1 MATLK
6 TDITADASQFL
17 KVIKDVLK
25 SAEQA
30 QKAITDAFNENADIK
45 IDDSG
50 IKSAIDEVNRLE
62 KELSG
67 LSGGVKI
74 DDSEV
79 KKTQKEL
86 KDIDGTTLNVDVET
100 SGLSGLT
107 DAFSGALAG
116 GVLGGGLAGLATA
129 GLEAVVSGFS
139 DAIALGNEFNTA
151 LGDLQAKT
159 GATTEEMK
167 ELEQAS
173 KDAFLGGVGESVA
186 EATQILGNTQIR
198 LGDIFSTKE
207 ISDFTAQAQ
216 ALATTFDLD
225 VNEVVT
231 KATPLIKQ
239 YGLSA
244 QEAFETIA
252 FSLQNGANAQ
262 DDILDSFAEYSQ
274 LAQEAGFSA
283 QELGI
288 LISQAGED
296 GAFNTDKLVDSL
308 KEAQIRINAGDYKD
322 AFKGLKDGADEAQKG
337 VISSVE
343 AIIQKA
349 DSGEL
354 SIKDALA
361 LSTKEIEEAYDSGQI
376 SDAIRSQ
383 LQVAIAGTPA
393 EDLGADLYA
402 KAFGA
407 DIPQDVIDAQF
418 QEAGASISNAIGQ
431 YTSFDAVTRQFELFI
446 TEVSQGLISFAD
458 TVIAPLI
465 GGVIEIIGGV
475 KDAFDSVF
483 GDFELGGV
491 TDELSGLLDVFN
503 IIVNF
508 LKDRVEAT
516 FRAVFGFI
524 RSVIE
529 SVQDVFRPLIEL
541 VGELANSFGGAGSI
555 FEDFGDI
562 MKDVGDI
569 IGLVGGLIFDLLIT
583 PLEFTVNIL
592 ADVITEFLEFIGVL
606 GETESSG
613 SIVSDVLNFI
623 KEALEN
629 IKGTIGGVVSA
640 FDALKDALTSLD
652 LGSIVSDLLSGKNP
666 FEGIT
671 DQIEDA
677 YDKGFNKATG
687 KFEDALDD
695 QVDANS
701 KAYEQISKDIET
713 LANNRANLSNKELA
727 NEKRKL
733 QGIIDSNLEANELI
747 KQDAIKL
754 ENQLGQIKVINPSSV
769 EDAKVD
775 IVDLSN
781 FITDLLSK
789 EPFKINTEFELS
801 DIGIED
807 ALDFFNNGT
816 ALTGD
821 KDILA
826 EINKE
831 LERVAELKESITET
845 DQFIELQI
853 EGKDQIIS
861 DLSSVRNENDKL
873 LNQLE
878 DRRLDLSQQIAFS
891 NTDEQRNQLLKELDT
906 LQDEIIA
913 QTIKTSTKSN
923 LTREELETLS
933 NERIKK
939 LRLES
944 LEELNKEILDKEKAL
959 NDLKADFTTTSERD
973 LQKLRLEL
981 ADETNE
987 NLKQKEILQAEERF
1001 ADLLNKFRDS
1011 EEAKLLIKQAY
1022 DDELRAI
1029 DKKYTVSVT
1038 SLYEDLAKT
1047 FAESISSYDPQSIID
1062 KNKEVEDS
1070 ISSVKSE
1077 YEAETEALNKQ
1088 LKNRTIDYSEYNKEI
1103 LRLETEKNEKL
1114 KELET
1119 ERFGFVDII
1128 NDQLTESFKK
1138 LAENVKQTFAEQ
1150 SQAVIGYQDKLT
1162 DYQKQL
1168 EDGTITELEY
1178 NELTTQA
1185 QKDKE
1190 KALTES
1196 YEAIAVASGATLASL
1211 IADGESFTTALAKTA
1226 LEGLQALV
1234 PVFIAE
1240 IFGQSLGQ
1248 LGPIAGPAV
1257 AGALTATL
1265 QGLIAVAQS
1274 SIGGANDGVIGLNE
1288 SNKGKP
1294 KGNDSIL
1301 MMLAPNES
1309 VITSS
1314 GTAKNKP
1321 YLEFINKGGSIADLI
1336 NPNVY
1341 SSDMSE
1347 TNKRIDETNRRLQ
1360 GLESSFKHLR
1370 VDHFYDKQPKV
1381 FVNNKIELK
1390 SSRGVL

>member
-6 TDITADASQFL
+6 TNITADASQFL

-30 QKAITDAFNENADIK
+30 QKAITDAFNDNTDIK
-45 IDDSG
+45 VDDSG
-50 IKSAIDEVNRLE
+50 IKSALDQVTKLE

-79 KKTQKEL
+79 KKTQKQL

-116 GVLGGGLAGLATA
+116 GLLGGGLAGLATA

-207 ISDFTAQAQ
+207 ISDFTTQAQ
-216 ALATTFDLD
+216 ALAKTFDLD

-343 AIIQKA
+343 EIIRKA

-361 LSTKEIEEAYDSGQI
+361 LSTQEIEEAYDSGQI
-376 SDAIRSQ
+376 SDAIRSK

-407 DIPQDVIDAQF
+407 TIPQDVIDAQF
-418 QEAGASISNAIGQ
+418 QEAGESISNAIGQ
-431 YTSFDAVTRQFELFI
+431 YTSFDAVTRQFELVI
-446 TEVSQGLISFAD
+446 TEVSQGLIAFSD
-458 TVIAPLI
+458 TVLAPLI
-465 GGVIEIIGGV
+465 GGVIEIVSGV

-491 TDELSGLLDVFN
+491 TDELSGLVDIFN
-503 IIVNF
+503 SIVGF
-508 LKDRVEAT
+508 LKDTVQ
-516 FRAVFGFI
+516 AVFIAVFTRV
-524 RSVIE
+524 RSTVE
-529 SVQDVFRPLIEL
+529 SLQDVFEPVIDLIGKL
-541 VGELANSFGGAGSI
+541 IARFNDSGDILGGWGDVLKQVGEI
-555 FEDFGDI
+555 
-562 MKDVGDI
+562 V
-569 IGLVGGLIFDLLIT
+569 GLVGGLIFDVLVTPIELLID
-583 PLEFTVNIL
+583 L
-592 ADVITEFLEFIGVL
+592 
-606 GETESSG
+606 
-613 SIVSDVLNFI
+613 IVDAIEYFGGLNKEVDKTGKASQEAGGALQFI
-623 KEALEN
+623 KDILDG
-629 IKGTIGGVVSA
+629 IKGTIEFVINS
-640 FDALKDALTSLD
+640 FDALVKVIKDLDIREITSN
-652 LGSIVSDLLSGKNP
+652 LLSGKNP

-671 DQIEDA
+671 DKIKE
-677 YDKGFNKATG
+677 
-687 KFEDALDD
+687 
-695 QVDANS
+695 
-701 KAYEQISKDIET
+701 AYEDGLKESTEIVKRSAEEQAQVSGQVFKILSDQIKQLSE
-713 LANNRANLSNKELA
+713 NRKKFSNEELA
-727 NEKRKL
+727 TEKNKL
-733 QGIIDSNLEANELI
+733 KSIIEQNVKANDLI
-747 KQDAIKL
+747 TQDATKLTNLLKEIKIV
-754 ENQLGQIKVINPSSV
+754 NDDTDDNGVDDVKTQL
-769 EDAKVD
+769 
-775 IVDLSN
+775 VDLSK
-781 FITDLLSK
+781 FVTDLFTSN
-789 EPFKINTEFELS
+789 PIKINTEFELS
-801 DIGIED
+801 DIGINE

-831 LERVAELKESITET
+831 LERVAELKESIAKT

-853 EGKDQIIS
+853 EGKDKIIS
-861 DLSSVRNENDKL
+861 DLSSVRNETDKVLDGLENKRVDLFSQLVTEISPEKRTQILNDINDLNDKI
-873 LNQLE
+873 LE
-878 DRRLDLSQQIAFS
+878 R
-891 NTDEQRNQLLKELDT
+891 
-906 LQDEIIA
+906 
-913 QTIKTSTKSN
+913 TIETAKDSN
-923 LTREELETLS
+923 LTKEELEQAS
-933 NERIKK
+933 NER
-939 LRLES
+939 LRQLTIVNTEA
-944 LEELNKEILDKEKAL
+944 LNKEILDKEKAL
-959 NDLKADFTTTSERD
+959 NDLKADFTSTSERD

-981 ADETNE
+981 SEETNE

-1011 EEAKLLIKQAY
+1011 EEAKLLIKKAY
-1022 DDELRAI
+1022 DQELRDI
-1029 DKKYTVSVT
+1029 DQKYTVTVK
-1038 SLYEDLAKT
+1038 SLYEDLAVT
-1047 FAESISSYDPQSIID
+1047 FAKSIQSYDPQNIID

-1070 ISSVKSE
+1070 INSVKSE
-1077 YEAETEALNKQ
+1077 YEAETEALNEQ
-1088 LKNRTIDYSEYNKEI
+1088 LKNRTIEYSDYNAKIVE
-1103 LRLETEKNEKL
+1103 LEEEKNNQIKELEKERFDFVDTLNDQLAKSFENLNETL
-1114 KELET
+1114 KELLVKRGE
-1119 ERFGFVDII
+1119 EFAL
-1128 NDQLTESFKK
+1128 Q
-1138 LAENVKQTFAEQ
+1138 AE
-1150 SQAVIGYQDKLT
+1150 
-1162 DYQKQL
+1162 
-1168 EDGTITELEY
+1168 
-1178 NELTTQA
+1178 
-1185 QKDKE
+1185 KDKE
-1190 KALTES
+1190 TQAGITEFVKESAGVAVATIGSALG
-1196 YEAIAVASGATLASL
+1196 EAIAQGDNL
-1211 IADGESFTTALAKTA
+1211 F
-1226 LEGLQALV
+1226 QALIKSTISTAQV
-1234 PVFIAE
+1234 LLNAWAAPLLLKANTERPLGLGTIE
-1240 IFGQSLGQ
+1240 FGL
-1248 LGPIAGPAV
+1248 LL
-1257 AGALTATL
+1257 AGANALLATA
-1265 QGLIAVAQS
+1265 QAG
-1274 SIGGANDGVIGLNE
+1274 IGGANDGVIGLNE

-1309 VITSS
+1309 VITST

-1321 YLEFINKGGSIADLI
+1321 YLEFINKGGSISDLI

-1347 TNKRIDETNRRLQ
+1347 TNKRIESTNKELSELRKDMR
-1360 GLESSFKHLR
+1360 KLR

>member
-6 TDITADASQFL
+6 TNITADASQFL

-50 IKSAIDEVNRLE
+50 IKSAIDEVSRLE

-79 KKTQKEL
+79 KKTQKTL

-159 GATTEEMK
+159 GATAEEMK
-167 ELEQAS
+167 ALEQAS

-322 AFKGLKDGADEAQKG
+322 AFKGLQEGADEAQKG

-361 LSTKEIEEAYDSGQI
+361 LSTKEIEEAYDSGLI

-407 DIPQDVIDAQF
+407 TIPQDVIDQQF

-431 YTSFDAVTRQFELFI
+431 YTSFDAVTRQFELVI
-446 TEVSQGLISFAD
+446 TEISQGLISFSD
-458 TVIAPLI
+458 TVLAPLI
-465 GGVIEIIGGV
+465 GGVIEIVSGV

-503 IIVNF
+503 IIVGF

-583 PLEFTVNIL
+583 PLEFTINIL

-606 GETESSG
+606 GDTGESG
-613 SIVSDVLNFI
+613 SFVSDVLNFI

-652 LGSIVSDLLSGKNP
+652 LGKIVQDLLSGKNP

-695 QVDANS
+695 QIEANS

-754 ENQLGQIKVINPSSV
+754 ENQLGQIKVVN
-769 EDAKVD
+769 
-775 IVDLSN
+775 SN
-781 FITDLLSK
+781 TSTNGIGAVK
-789 EPFKINTEFELS
+789 EQLKDLS
-801 DIGIED
+801 DI
-807 ALDFFNNGT
+807 
-816 ALTGD
+816 
-821 KDILA
+821 ILG
-826 EINKE
+826 KTD
-831 LERVAELKESITET
+831 LKFQLPNFT
-845 DQFIELQI
+845 DELQI
-853 EGKDQIIS
+853 GGIDDLTEAITGLKIKDENLATIDSFIDGIDDAIDKVVFLQTN
-861 DLSSVRNENDKL
+861 LESSPQFIAKLAEENEKL
-873 LNQLE
+873 TQSL
-878 DRRLDLSQQIAFS
+878 LSQTDVSSKTIEAIQSNLVDLKLSFDEAGTEEERQRIASQILIA
-891 NTDEQRNQLLKELDT
+891 NQQ
-906 LQDEIIA
+906 LQDEIVA
-913 QTIKTSTKSN
+913 TAKKRGQDVSTIERSLAIERLKIEGKTT
-923 LTREELETLS
+923 EEI
-933 NERIKK
+933 NE
-939 LRLES
+939 
-944 LEELNKEILDKEKAL
+944 
-959 NDLKADFTTTSERD
+959 
-973 LQKLRLEL
+973 
-981 ADETNE
+981 
-987 NLKQKEILQAEERF
+987 
-1001 ADLLNKFRDS
+1001 LLNKQLEDLNNKKDEAIEIRKEQANQTIEVVK
-1011 EEAKLLIKQAY
+1011 EEVKKEASLL
-1022 DDELRAI
+1022 
-1029 DKKYTVSVT
+1029 
-1038 SLYEDLAKT
+1038 EDLAVL
-1047 FAESISSYDPQSIID
+1047 FAQSVASYDPQGIID
-1062 KNKEVEDS
+1062 RNKDVENS
-1070 ISSVKSE
+1070 INSVKE
-1077 YEAETEALNKQ
+1077 ELRAET
-1088 LKNRTIDYSEYNKEI
+1088 
-1103 LRLETEKNEKL
+1103 
-1114 KELET
+1114 KELEDQLLDREISYAEYNRKLVELEEEKNGKIKELEK
-1119 ERFGFVDII
+1119 ERFDFIDTI
-1128 NDQLTESFKK
+1128 NDQLAQSFENLNDTLKELLVKRGQDFADQAEKDAETQAELTEFVKESAGVAVATIGSA
-1138 LAENVKQTFAEQ
+1138 LGQAIAEGDNLF
-1150 SQAVIGYQDKLT
+1150 QALIKSTISTAQVLLNAWAAPLLLKANTERPLGL
-1162 DYQKQL
+1162 
-1168 EDGTITELEY
+1168 GTIE
-1178 NELTTQA
+1178 
-1185 QKDKE
+1185 
-1190 KALTES
+1190 
-1196 YEAIAVASGATLASL
+1196 
-1211 IADGESFTTALAKTA
+1211 F
-1226 LEGLQALV
+1226 GLL
-1234 PVFIAE
+1234 
-1240 IFGQSLGQ
+1240 L
-1248 LGPIAGPAV
+1248 
-1257 AGALTATL
+1257 AGANALLATA
-1265 QGLIAVAQS
+1265 QAG
-1274 SIGGANDGVIGLNE
+1274 IGGANDGVIGLNE

-1309 VITSS
+1309 VITAS
-1314 GTAKNKP
+1314 GTNKNKP

-1360 GLESSFKHLR
+1360 GLEQSFR
-1370 VDHFYDKQPKV
+1370 RTKV
-1381 FVNNKIELK
+1381 EHGYFKEPTLNVNNTVNIK
-1390 SSRGVL
+1390 SRIPSGAL

>member
-6 TDITADASQFL
+6 TNITADASQFL

-50 IKSAIDEVNRLE
+50 IKSAIDEVSRLE

-79 KKTQKEL
+79 KKTKQQL
-86 KDIDGTTLNVDVET
+86 DDIDGTTLNVDVET

-159 GATTEEMK
+159 GATAEEMK

-296 GAFNTDKLVDSL
+296 GQFNTDKLLDSI
-308 KEAQIRINAGDYKD
+308 KEAQIRIKAGDYRN
-322 AFKGLKDGADEAQKG
+322 AFSGMIESANEAEKG
-337 VISSVE
+337 VIKSVQS
-343 AIIQKA
+343 IVDKGQ
-349 DSGEL
+349 SGEL
-354 SIKDALA
+354 SIAEALK
-361 LSTKEIEEAYDSGQI
+361 LSAKEIEGAYSSGEI
-376 SDAIRSQ
+376 SEAIRSQ

-393 EDLGADLYA
+393 EDIGTDLYSR
-402 KAFGA
+402 AFGA
-407 DIPQDVIDAQF
+407 DIPQDVIDQQF
-418 QEAGASISNAIGQ
+418 QEAGESISNAIGQ
-431 YTSFDAVTRQFELFI
+431 YTSFDAVTRQFELVI
-446 TEVSQGLISFAD
+446 TEISQGLISFSD
-458 TVIAPLI
+458 TVLAPLI
-465 GGVIEIIGGV
+465 GGVIEIVSGV

-503 IIVNF
+503 IIVGF

-583 PLEFTVNIL
+583 PLEFTINIL

-606 GETESSG
+606 GDTGESG
-613 SIVSDVLNFI
+613 SFVSDILNFI

-652 LGSIVSDLLSGKNP
+652 LGKIVQDLLSGKNP

-695 QVDANS
+695 QIDANS

-733 QGIIDSNLEANELI
+733 QDKIDSNLKANELI

-754 ENQLGQIKVINPSSV
+754 ENQLGQIKVISPSSV
-769 EDAKVD
+769 DDAKVE
-775 IVDLSN
+775 IADLSN
-781 FITDLLSK
+781 FITDLLSN
-789 EPFKINTEFELS
+789 EPFKIKTDFELS
-801 DIGIED
+801 DIGIDE

-821 KDILA
+821 KDLLA
-826 EINKE
+826 EINVE
-831 LERVAELKESITET
+831 LEKIAELKKTVAET

-853 EGKDQIIS
+853 EGKDKIIS

-891 NTDEQRNQLLKELDT
+891 NTDEQRNKLLKELDT

-923 LTREELETLS
+923 LTREELEQLS

-939 LRLES
+939 LRLDS
-944 LEELNKEILDKEKAL
+944 LEELNSEILDKEKAL
-959 NDLKADFTTTSERD
+959 NDLKADFTSTSERD

-1001 ADLLNKFRDS
+1001 ADLLNKFRDNQQ
-1011 EEAKLLIKQAY
+1011 AQLLIKQAF
-1022 DDELRAI
+1022 DKELRAI
-1029 DKKYTVSVT
+1029 DSKYAVTVT
-1038 SLYEDLAKT
+1038 SLYEDIAKT
-1047 FAESISSYDPQSIID
+1047 FAESLASYDTSNIID
-1062 KNKEVEDS
+1062 KNKEIEDS

-1077 YEAETEALNKQ
+1077 YEAETEALNEQ
-1088 LKNRTIDYSEYNKEI
+1088 LKSREISYSEYNAKIVE
-1103 LRLETEKNEKL
+1103 LEAEKNDKL
-1114 KELET
+1114 KELEDQ
-1119 ERFGFVDII
+1119 RFGFVDII

-1138 LAENVKQTFAEQ
+1138 LAENVKESFAEQ
-1150 SQAVIGYQDKLT
+1150 SQAVIGYQDKLA

-1168 EDGTITELEY
+1168 EDGVITELEY

-1190 KALTES
+1190 EALTAS

-1226 LEGLQALV
+1226 LDGLQALI

-1248 LGPIAGPAV
+1248 LGPIAGPVV

-1265 QGLIAVAQS
+1265 QGLVSVAQS
-1274 SIGGANDGVIGLNE
+1274 SIGGANDGVVGLNE

-1347 TNKRIDETNRRLQ
+1347 TNKRLIANTKEISEMRKDMR
-1360 GLESSFKHLR
+1360 KLR

-1390 SSRGVL
+1390 NSRGVL